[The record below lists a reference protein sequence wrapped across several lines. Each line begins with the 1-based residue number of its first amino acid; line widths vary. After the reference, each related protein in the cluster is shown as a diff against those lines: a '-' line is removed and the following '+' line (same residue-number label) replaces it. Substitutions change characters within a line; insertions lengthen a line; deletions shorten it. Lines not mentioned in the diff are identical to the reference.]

1 MGLTEEGD
9 FPMSDIQVHMPNGA
23 KPYGGFWR
31 RVVAAIIDSVILLIP
46 MWLIASMAGLSILS
60 LLSMDAEM
68 MAEDPDAMMALFSES
83 FLVWGAASTF
93 VYMLYKVGFEGIGS
107 RATPGKMAMSL
118 QVTDREGES
127 LSIGATI
134 LRTWPWWAPSAFLAL
149 DGLLG
154 TMGMMSNGIG
164 LAAFV
169 SCLVVA
175 FTVQKQGVHDMMA
188 GALVVKK
195 GARFEAAGMGVP
207 A

>member
-1 MGLTEEGD
+1 
-9 FPMSDIQVHMPNGA
+9 MSDIQVHMPNGA

-31 RVVAAIIDSVILLIP
+31 RVVAAIIDTVILMIP
-46 MWLIASMAGLSILS
+46 IWLIASMAGLSMLS
-60 LLSMDAEM
+60 LLSMDAEAM
-68 MAEDPDAMMALFSES
+68 VEDPDAMMALLSET
-83 FLVWGAASTF
+83 FLVWGAATAF
-93 VYMLYKVGFEGIGS
+93 VYLLYKAGFEGSGL

-154 TMGMMSNGIG
+154 TMGMMYNGIG
-164 LAAFV
+164 LAALI

-175 FTVQKQGVHDMMA
+175 FTAQKQGVHDMMA
-188 GALVVKK
+188 GALVVKR
-195 GARFEAAGMGVP
+195 GAQFEAAGAGVP

>member
-1 MGLTEEGD
+1 
-9 FPMSDIQVHMPNGA
+9 MSNVHVHMPSGA

-31 RVVAAIIDSVILLIP
+31 RVVAAIIDSVILMIP
-46 MWLIASMAGLSILS
+46 LWLFASMAGLSILS

-68 MAEDPDAMMALFSES
+68 MVEDPDAMVALFSET
-83 FLVWGAASTF
+83 FLVWGAAAA
-93 VYMLYKVGFEGIGS
+93 VIHLLYRVGFEASGLQ
-107 RATPGKMAMSL
+107 ATPGKMAMSL
-118 QVTDREGES
+118 RVTDREGEP

-134 LRTWPWWAPSAFLAL
+134 FRTWPWWAPSAFMAL

-164 LAAFV
+164 LAALI
-169 SCLVVA
+169 SWLIVA
-175 FTVQKQGVHDMMA
+175 FTAQKQGVHDMMA

-195 GARFEAAGMGVP
+195 GAQFEAVGVGVP